1 MLSHSFSPDGTVFS
15 FSLAEK
21 HNISAMKK
29 TFESLLSRLVF
40 LFFVMMNAAIAIA
53 QDDGTGGGSGDGG
66 SVTVSKS
73 TTSTST
79 TTQDWYT
86 APWVWI
92 VGGAVFV
99 LLLIALVRGGGS
111 SRTDVHRTTI
121 RKDVTSTD

>member
-1 MLSHSFSPDGTVFS
+1 
-15 FSLAEK
+15 
-21 HNISAMKK
+21 
-29 TFESLLSRLVF
+29 
-40 LFFVMMNAAIAIA
+40 MMNAAIAIA

-99 LLLIALVRGGGS
+99 LLLIALVRGGS